1 MLRRLFFLPR
11 QLPLAVLLATCCSA
25 GAHAAPLSEVVRD
38 VLRQHPDLRTSVAL
52 LDAAGERVSQARS
65 AFLPSIGL
73 DAVSSDSK
81 DTQFGQPLDR
91 TTRRTDAFVRWNLF
105 HGMADAAGLR
115 MTEQDS
121 LAAEGDLADAHEKVA
136 MQVTT
141 AYVDVLRL
149 RQRMEL
155 ARDYVVDYQRLDDD
169 VRKRVEA
176 GRVPAAYQDQVRMGL
191 IDAERQ
197 VYQLRGQLAGAEQHY
212 VLLVGKAAD
221 EVSEPVLDDSAAS
234 QTLAAISEQLA
245 VENNRVR
252 AALARA
258 DARREEIGVA
268 GAALF
273 PSLNLEFRKRLQ
285 TDINPVPTSDTRGS
299 TQVQLSYE
307 MPLGGSSF
315 SRKREAAAR
324 QEAAQATADGALLE
338 VRTTLTQV
346 WPQWIEL
353 RHIAPR
359 LQERA
364 LASDKVVAAYDLQF
378 TAGRRDL
385 LDLVIVRGE
394 RFRARG
400 DLIDNR
406 MDQLLNSA
414 QILALRGRLRAALLG
429 DAVVA
434 P

>member
-1 MLRRLFFLPR
+1 MLRRLVPLCR
-11 QLPLAVLLATCCSA
+11 QLPAALLVVTLCSA
-25 GAHAAPLSEVVRD
+25 GAHGAPLAEVVRE
-38 VLRQHPDLRTSVAL
+38 VLLQHPDLRTSIAL

-105 HGMADAAGLR
+105 RGLADVAGLR
-115 MTEQDS
+115 MTEQDN
-121 LAAEGDLADAHEKVA
+121 LAAEGDLADAHDKVA

-141 AYVDVLRL
+141 AYVEVLRL

-155 ARDYVVDYQRLDDD
+155 ARDYVADYQRLDDD
-169 VRKRVEA
+169 VHKRVEA
-176 GRVPAAYQDQVRMGL
+176 GRVPSAYQDQVRMGL

-212 VLLVGKAAD
+212 VLLIGKAAD
-221 EVSEPVLDDSAAS
+221 DVSEPVLDDSAAH
-234 QTLAAISEQLA
+234 QTMAAISDQLA

-258 DARREEIGVA
+258 DARREEVGVA

-299 TQVQLSYE
+299 TQIQLSYE

-324 QEAAQATADGALLE
+324 QDAALAAADGALLE

-353 RHIAPR
+353 RQIAPR

-406 MDQLLNSA
+406 MDQLLNNA
-414 QILALRGRLRAALLG
+414 QVLALRGRLRAALLG
-429 DAVVA
+429 EGGLA